1 MDTPNASNGLLL
13 LASAAK
19 TVTEKKRRCRDPLA
33 PSARELRYSEVS
45 QVQDFYFNQQR
56 SPKTPAFEANV
67 SRKNTMSSI
76 AAVNAR
82 RPIEQPI
89 QNLSFSSPDVVERI
103 SHEQRRLAI
112 YSVFYSCY
120 GGVDKE
126 FWASNGVIVG
136 IMNRL
141 GIPRGSRQSV
151 ENVLDDILLAR
162 SEDRTYDPSSKLKNC
177 GRQRAIIEGSSEETL
192 LLRCQEHEMSITQT
206 TCLIN
211 EIRASAIPPFEA
223 LSWSA
228 VASFVRNSP
237 LIHKSKR
244 EFQKCGSR
252 DPESLWAKARV
263 GLCSQFYKQLML
275 GVQQDPI
282 AGQYE
287 HDISL
292 LELDGEEMTVPLQLH
307 AIAWWDE
314 HHKKCILGPVCKRE
328 TRIWQDDAGAPT
340 KQEDGGVLP
349 NKKRKTSAKFVQ
361 EARGCFGVAMRRN
374 DEGYEG
380 VRAAPFNYSGR
391 TVVGV
396 KNFVSRC
403 NEEMRRVK
411 QLKGRW
417 GQSGEGYPERY
428 PLPLD
433 YMVFVR
439 AEVSKSFCCI
449 TDIMDHVVA
458 ESTKIYANTPVANT
472 FMLFHVGLSTWW
484 EKEAQEYLATLGF
497 RDRQLTSLGATNRGS
512 AYYEGK
518 LVGNSPELCR
528 GLDAHGF
535 SDLETSIHYHVSLTR
550 MMYDE
555 GDPRKFLTGTPKEMW
570 STMERC
576 WQVEPTSERIV
587 EDVLAFPRVLRVIIN
602 AKGCVVAD
610 DQLRSGRRYVAVDER
625 SELKHKPRDSQ
636 RKSTIRKSARVCH
649 PDAEGAKILLVTTI
663 TTTI

>member
-1 MDTPNASNGLLL
+1 MNTPNALNGLSL
-13 LASAAK
+13 LASAAN
-19 TVTEKKRRCRDPLA
+19 TVTEKKKRSRDPLA
-33 PSARELRYSEVS
+33 PNSRDLPYSEVS
-45 QVQDFYFNQQR
+45 QVKEYYIKCQR
-56 SPKTPAFEANV
+56 TPKSSVFMSHM
-67 SRKNTMSSI
+67 SRKNTAHSI

-82 RPIEQPI
+82 QPIQQPI
-89 QNLSFSSPDVVERI
+89 QNLSISSPAVVEHI

-120 GGVDKE
+120 GGMDKE
-126 FWASNGVIVG
+126 FWTENGVIVG

-141 GIPRGSRQSV
+141 NIPRGSRQSV
-151 ENVLDDILLAR
+151 ETVLDDILLAR
-162 SEDRTYDPSSKLKNC
+162 SEDRVYDPNSKVKNR
-177 GRQRAIIEGSSEETL
+177 GRKSAIIEGSSEETL

-206 TCLIN
+206 TCLMN
-211 EIRASAIPPFEA
+211 EIRASAVPPLEA

-237 LIHKSKR
+237 LIDKSKR

-263 GLCSQFYKQLML
+263 QLCTQLYKQLML
-275 GVQQDPI
+275 GVLRDPI
-282 AGQYE
+282 ADQYG
-287 HDISL
+287 HNIL
-292 LELDGEEMTVPLQLH
+292 PLELEGEAINVPLQLH

-314 HHKKCILGPVCKRE
+314 HHKKCILGPMCKRE
-328 TRIWQDDAGAPT
+328 TRIWQDANGAPC
-340 KQEDGGVLP
+340 KPEDGGALP

-374 DEGYEG
+374 EDGYEG

-391 TVVGV
+391 TVIGV
-396 KNFVSRC
+396 KNFGSRC
-403 NEEMRRVK
+403 LEEMRRVK

-417 GQSGEGYPERY
+417 GQPGEGYPERY
-428 PLPLD
+428 PPPQD
-433 YMVFVR
+433 HMAFVR
-439 AEVSKSFCCI
+439 AEVSKHYCCI

-458 ESTKIYANTPVANT
+458 ESTKAYANTPEANT
-472 FMLFHVGLSTWW
+472 FMLFHDGLSTWW
-484 EKEAQEYLATLGF
+484 EKEAQDHMATLGF
-497 RDRQLTSLGATNRGS
+497 RDRQITSIGTTNKGS
-512 AYYEGK
+512 TYYEGK

-535 SDLETSIHYHVSLTR
+535 SDLETSIQYHVSLTR

-555 GDPRKFLTGTPKEMW
+555 TDNRKFKTGTPAELW

-587 EDVLAFPRVLRVIIN
+587 EDILAFPRVLRLIIN

-625 SELKHKPRDSQ
+625 SELKHKPRDRQ
-636 RKSTIRKSARVCH
+636 RKSTISKSARVCH
-649 PDAEGAKILLVTTI
+649 PDAEGAKILLVTTK
-663 TTTI
+663 TTSI